1 VSELRAARSGLAQ
14 QGGRDEAVQ
23 VADAD
28 AASTAPAPAQSM
40 SAGAAAGSVGTGTAT
55 GSDVAASDR
64 PDLHLHLDPT
74 RTQVAVFLG
83 VFFTGLAAAL
93 AMTSTRPAGLHR
105 RH

>member
-1 VSELRAARSGLAQ
+1 M
-14 QGGRDEAVQ
+14 
-23 VADAD
+23 ADAD
-28 AASTAPAPAQSM
+28 PASTAPAPAQST
-40 SAGAAAGSVGTGTAT
+40 SAGAAAGSVGTGTP

-83 VFFTGLAAAL
+83 VFLTGLAAAL